1 MTASLLFA
9 GRAALVTGGA
19 GRIGGAVASTLLRE
33 GARVAIADRDVAQL
47 AVTAAA
53 VNYDASASTAPDVA
67 FTTIAGDTAAAG
79 DVIRIVD
86 EAEFALGPLDV
97 LVTCAA
103 IYPNAPLLDM
113 DVAVWDDVYAV
124 NVRGVML
131 VSQIV
136 GRRWVSRG
144 TRGSM
149 VHLSSGAA
157 RSARRGASAYCGSK
171 AALEMLVEVLAL
183 ELGPHGIRVNAV
195 APGLVTDEVIDAST
209 AEKTPY
215 VREMLR
221 ATPLGRTGAPAEIA
235 EAVAFIASDKSSW
248 TTGSVLDVTGGS
260 LCGRAHLDY
269 ISEPQQQKT

>member
-1 MTASLLFA
+1 MIAGLLLD

-19 GRIGGAVASTLLRE
+19 GRIGSAIAGTFLRE
-33 GARVAIADRDVAQL
+33 GACVAIADRDVERLAGVEAAWAQDD
-47 AVTAAA
+47 AAIRAQTVRITA
-53 VNYDASASTAPDVA
+53 
-67 FTTIAGDTAAAG
+67 IAGDTAAVA
-79 DVIRIVD
+79 DVTHIVD
-86 EAEFALGPLDV
+86 EAEAALGPLDI

-103 IYPNAPLLDM
+103 VYPNAPLLEM
-113 DVAVWDDVYAV
+113 DASAWDQVFAV

-131 VSQIV
+131 ASQIV
-136 GRRWVSRG
+136 GRRWVERG

-195 APGLVTDEVIDAST
+195 APGLVTDEVVDGSA
-209 AEKTPY
+209 AGLTPY

-221 ATPLGRTGAPAEIA
+221 GTPLGRTGAPAEIA
-235 EAVAFIASDKSSW
+235 EAVAFLASERSGW
-248 TTGSVLDVTGGS
+248 TTGSILDVTGGS

-269 ISEPQQQKT
+269 IAELNRKHS